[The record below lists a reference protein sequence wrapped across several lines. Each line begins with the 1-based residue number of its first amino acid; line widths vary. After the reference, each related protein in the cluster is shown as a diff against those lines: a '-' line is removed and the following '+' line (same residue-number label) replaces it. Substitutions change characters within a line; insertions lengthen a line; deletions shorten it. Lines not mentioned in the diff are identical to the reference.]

1 MNTSS
6 SAAENRSHLLA
17 RLFPQG
23 VPKLWCPALTHYDR
37 EGRIDAERIA
47 AHLRHM
53 SENVTGFLIP
63 GSTGDGWEL
72 DDSET
77 RQLLRI
83 AIQHAGELQFHLLI
97 GALKP
102 DPDSGLKM
110 FWDTID
116 WIESRIGDNALNS
129 LAKARVSGFVICP
142 PRGKGVSQDEMERWF
157 EAILK
162 AGIPTALYQLPQ
174 VTQNEIS
181 AELACEMA
189 RRFSNFIMFKDSSG
203 ADRVVSSGKDLS
215 GVFAVRG
222 AEGDYAKW
230 LKAVAGKYDGFL
242 LSTANCFAKEFREMI
257 RDLSEGRVDA
267 ANKMSER
274 LTGTVTAV
282 FNLVS
287 PFPDGNAFAN
297 ANKAMDHFF
306 AYGPKAATVRPPR
319 LHAGSSLPTEMI
331 VETGKILERY
341 DLMPRAGYFV

>member
-1 MNTSS
+1 MNPSA
-6 SAAENRSHLLA
+6 SAAEARSQLLA
-17 RLFPQG
+17 RLFPDG

-37 EGRIDAERIA
+37 EGRIDLERIT

-53 SENVTGFLIP
+53 SANVKGFLIP

-72 DDSET
+72 DNSET
-77 RQLLRI
+77 RQLLRL
-83 AIQHAGELQFHLLI
+83 AIEQAGALGFHLLM

-102 DPDSGLKM
+102 DPDTGLKM

-116 WIESRIGDNALNS
+116 WIESRMEDNALNS
-129 LAKARVSGFVICP
+129 LEKAHVSGFVICP
-142 PRGKGVSQDEMERWF
+142 PRGKDVSQDEMERWF
-157 EAILK
+157 ETILK

-181 AELACEMA
+181 PELVCKMA
-189 RRFSNFIMFKDSSG
+189 TRFSDFIMFKDSSG
-203 ADRVVSSGKDLS
+203 ADRVISSGKDLD

-230 LKAVAGKYDGFL
+230 LKSAGGNYDGFL

-257 RDLSEGRVDA
+257 RDLAEGHVDS

-274 LTGTVTAV
+274 LTATVTAV
-282 FNLVS
+282 FKVVS

-306 AYGPKAATVRPPR
+306 AYGPKAATLPPPR
-319 LHAGSSLPTEMI
+319 LHAGSSLPKEMI
-331 VETGKILERY
+331 VETGKILDRY
-341 DLMPRAGYFV
+341 GLMPTKGYFV

>member
-1 MNTSS
+1 MSTAPP
-6 SAAENRSHLLA
+6 SAETRSQLLG
-17 RLFPQG
+17 RLFPEG
-23 VPKLWCPALTHYDR
+23 VPKLWCPPLTHYDR
-37 EGRIDAERIA
+37 EGRIDTERIS

-53 SENVTGFLIP
+53 SANVKGFLIP

-72 DDSET
+72 DDAET

-83 AIQHAGELQFHLLI
+83 AIQLAGELQFHLLI

-110 FWDTID
+110 FWDTVD
-116 WIESRIGDNALNS
+116 WIESRMEDNALKS
-129 LAKARVSGFVICP
+129 LEKAHVSGFVICP
-142 PRGKGVSQDEMERWF
+142 PRGKDVSQDEMQRWF
-157 EAILK
+157 ETILK

-181 AELACEMA
+181 PELVAKMA
-189 RRFSNFIMFKDSSG
+189 TRFSNFIMFKDSSG
-203 ADRVVSSGKDLS
+203 ADRVVSSGKDLD
-215 GVFAVRG
+215 GVLTVRG
-222 AEGDYAKW
+222 AEGDYASW
-230 LKAVAGKYDGFL
+230 LKSAGGNYDGFL

-257 RDLSEGRVDA
+257 RDLAEGRVDS

-274 LTGTVTAV
+274 LTATVTAV
-282 FNLVS
+282 FKLVS

-306 AYGPKAATVRPPR
+306 AYGPKAATVPPPR

-331 VETGKILERY
+331 VETRKILDNY
-341 DLMPRAGYFV
+341 GLMPSEGYFV